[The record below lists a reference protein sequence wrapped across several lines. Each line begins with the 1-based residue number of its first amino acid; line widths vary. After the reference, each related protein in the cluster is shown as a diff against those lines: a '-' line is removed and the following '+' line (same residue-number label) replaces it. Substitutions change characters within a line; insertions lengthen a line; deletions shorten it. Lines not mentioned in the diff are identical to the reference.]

1 MRIYSRFTEEEK
13 KSIGTRRREKVLLF
27 SVPPCL
33 RGEIQD

>member
-13 KSIGTRRREKVLLF
+13 KSIVVRRHEKVWLF